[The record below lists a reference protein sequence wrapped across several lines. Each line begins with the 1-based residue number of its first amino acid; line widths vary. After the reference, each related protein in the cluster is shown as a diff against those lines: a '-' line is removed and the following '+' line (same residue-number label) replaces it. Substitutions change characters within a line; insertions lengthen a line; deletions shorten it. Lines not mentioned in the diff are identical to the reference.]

1 MAGMIASIAR
11 ILRSGNATPAEIAE
25 NIGITR
31 EQLTERLSL
40 MERQGYLARHRD
52 TPGSDAE
59 CSCGHCCSSCCKRDA
74 APAPVLYTLTKKGE
88 QLAQDSGGNQ
98 DKKRI

>member
-1 MAGMIASIAR
+1 MAGMIASIAK

-40 MERQGYLARHRD
+40 MERQGYLARHQD
-52 TPGSDAE
+52 TDHGPDAG

-74 APAPVLYTLTKKGE
+74 ASAPVLYALTRKGE
-88 QLAQDSGGNQ
+88 LLAQDSGGN
-98 DKKRI
+98 

>member
-25 NIGITR
+25 SIGITR
-31 EQLTERLSL
+31 EQLMDRLAL

-52 TPGSDAE
+52 PDPGADAG
-59 CSCGHCCSSCCKRDA
+59 CSCGHRCSSCCNRDA
-74 APAPVLYTLTKKGE
+74 ASAPVLYALTKKGE
-88 QLAQDSGGNQ
+88 RLAQDAGSA
-98 DKKRI
+98 